1 MALSFDDEMSLA
13 SEEKRS
19 QWVHRRLLIYC
30 KVSIILSGV
39 ELAVRLIVLILKR
52 GSFLGTLLEGSG
64 VTLLPSIMNLIVF
77 FTVYR
82 RAKHRPLDRV
92 GVIRY
97 SFAMVLLL
105 GLSAFLI
112 RPVVGLFLAAPGRPP
127 GLLPLEGRLLLIHFV
142 AAAFIPWTSREAL
155 VLLAALSGLAVFAQ
169 GFFAHQSMGQRLTMV
184 AVLPLAGLPG
194 WFLCRLR
201 YSRFRDKFALEHLT
215 GRYRQLQR
223 ELEQAR
229 AIHEMLFP
237 GEITEGGVQLRYA
250 YEPMQQI
257 GGDYLY
263 VHHDG
268 AGRISVVVLDVTG
281 HGITAALTVNR
292 IYGELDRL
300 FGEREDRTPGE
311 ILYAM
316 NRYFCVSLAR
326 MGIFATGVSLRV
338 DGSEERLEW
347 ANAGHPPP
355 FVLAAKAGCLAL
367 NSNAM
372 MLGVL
377 DNPDYECSTEV
388 CSFSHGDRVVVYTDG
403 VMEAHDK
410 NQQMFGI
417 EGCQQVLLEKAAQ
430 SANSKVSDDLLEAVR
445 RFRAGPAEDDSLI
458 VELTRHVVEDPIEE
472 GAAVCG

>member
-1 MALSFDDEMSLA
+1 MALSFDDEISLA
-13 SEEKRS
+13 SEEKRG

-39 ELAVRLIVLILKR
+39 ELAVRLIVL
-52 GSFLGTLLEGSG
+52 LLEHEPFLDSLVGGPGGSL
-64 VTLLPSIMNLIVF
+64 VPSIVNLIVF
-77 FTVYR
+77 FAGYHL
-82 RAKHRPLDRV
+82 AKSRPLDRV

-97 SFAMVLLL
+97 SFAMVCLL
-105 GLSAFLI
+105 GASAFLI
-112 RPVVGLFLAAPGRPP
+112 RPVLRHFVVVPGGPP
-127 GLLPLEGRLLLIHFV
+127 GLLPLEGRVLLIHFV
-142 AAAFIPWTSREAL
+142 GAVFIPWTARESL
-155 VLLAALSGLAVFAQ
+155 VLLAALSGLAICSQ
-169 GFFAHQSMGQRLTMV
+169 IFFVNQSLGQRLTMI

-201 YSRFRDKFALEHLT
+201 HSRFRDKFALEHLT

-237 GEITEGGVQLRYA
+237 EEITEGGVQLRYA

-263 VHHDG
+263 VHHDR
-268 AGRISVVVLDVTG
+268 AGRINVVVLDVTG

-311 ILYAM
+311 ILHAM

-355 FVLAAKAGCLAL
+355 FVLGAKAGCMAL

-388 CSFSHGDRVVVYTDG
+388 CPFSHGDRVVVYTDG
-403 VMEAHDK
+403 VMEAHNK
-410 NQQMFGI
+410 NQQMFGV

-430 SANSKVSDDLLEAVR
+430 SANSKVSDELLEAVR
-445 RFRAGPAEDDSLI
+445 RFRRGPAEDDSLI
-458 VELTRHVVEDPIEE
+458 VELTRHVVEDRIEE